1 MFLTGFGVGVAVA
14 AQVGPVTLL
23 IVRTVLRGGR
33 ALAVGLAMAVA
44 VACVDLLYAVIGL
57 AGIGRLLGGGAVLL
71 AFGLLSAAIL
81 IGIGLRTTWTGLR
94 ARVGL
99 EDGDEVVDPRRA
111 FATAVAAT
119 ALNPL
124 TIALWTVSFPAVAPH
139 AATRSAPAAAAL
151 LLGVLT
157 GSLAWYSGLS
167 TIIAL
172 VRQRI
177 GNRVVR
183 AVDILSGLGLVG
195 FGTLIGY
202 RALHERIA
210 D

>member
-1 MFLTGFGVGVAVA
+1 MFLTGLGIGVVVA

-23 IVRTVLRGGR
+23 IVRTVLLGGR
-33 ALAVGLAMAVA
+33 ALAVGLAMAIA
-44 VACVDLLYAVIGL
+44 VACVDLLYAIVGL
-57 AGIGRLLGGGAVLL
+57 AGIGQLLGGGIVLL

-81 IGIGLRTTWTGLR
+81 IGIGLRTTWTGIR

-99 EDGDEVVDPRRA
+99 EDGVEVIDPRRA
-111 FATAVAAT
+111 FATAAAAT

-124 TIALWTVSFPAVAPH
+124 TITLWTVSFPAAAPH
-139 AATRSAPAAAAL
+139 AANRSALEAAML

-157 GSLAWYSGLS
+157 GSLAWYSGFS

-172 VRQRI
+172 VRRRI
-177 GNRVVR
+177 GNRLIR

-195 FGTLIGY
+195 FGTLVGY
-202 RALHERIA
+202 RALHERFT